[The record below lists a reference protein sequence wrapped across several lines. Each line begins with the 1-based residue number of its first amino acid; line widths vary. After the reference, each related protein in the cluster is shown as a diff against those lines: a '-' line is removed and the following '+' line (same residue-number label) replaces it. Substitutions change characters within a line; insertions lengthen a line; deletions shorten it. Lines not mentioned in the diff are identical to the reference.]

1 MTNTGHSLDGSGLR
15 LPPSGSRWRESY
27 NPLRGL
33 TLARLA
39 AMLEAG
45 QRGDGAD
52 LQWFYR
58 FVERRFPVL
67 RACIARRRAALSKLR
82 WSVTVPEDLPPGAT
96 PALAAAQ
103 QHWLNEFYQRITNL
117 EEALRHLALAEFRGF
132 AVLAKHRVTA
142 GAGAGF
148 IRELH
153 WLPQWNLLR
162 DGLGGDFYWNPDAR
176 AGVTPESLGAAARID
191 PRQLVARE
199 CDLPINEIAAVAF
212 VRSSLA
218 LKDWSAFVELYGLPG
233 AIAILPPNVPQ
244 DQAEVFRAAAEKV
257 AEGGC
262 GALPH
267 GSDVKY
273 PTAAIR
279 GDPPFR
285 ALLEWDEKDVVL
297 AATGGKLSMLND
309 PTGIGGAQAQVHQAA
324 FDDLAFDEAQEIA
337 GCLHRQLTVP
347 ELSVRFPGQPV
358 CARWE
363 LGLPTAPHELNANG
377 QREISTA
384 QAF

>member
-1 MTNTGHSLDGSGLR
+1 MRVTHIGPSLDGSGPR
-15 LPPSGSRWRESY
+15 LPLPGRRWRESY

-39 AMLEAG
+39 AMLEAS

-67 RACIARRRAALSKLR
+67 RACIARRRAALAKLR
-82 WSVTVPEDLPPGAT
+82 WRVTTPANLPPGAT
-96 PALAAAQ
+96 PAQAAAQ
-103 QHWLNEFYQRITNL
+103 QAWLSAFYLRITNL
-117 EEALRHLALAEFRGF
+117 EEAVRHLALAEFRGW
-132 AVLAKHRVTA
+132 AVLAKHRVSA
-142 GAGAGF
+142 GPDAGD
-148 IRELH
+148 IQELH
-153 WLPQWNLLR
+153 WLPPWNLLR
-162 DGLGGDFYWNPDAR
+162 DGWTGDFYWNPDAR
-176 AGVTPESLGAAARID
+176 AGVTPESLGAAARMD
-191 PRQLVARE
+191 PSQLVVRE

-218 LKDWSAFVELYGLPG
+218 LKDWSAFVEMYGLPG
-233 AIAILPPNVPQ
+233 AIAILPPNVPP
-244 DQAEVFRAAAEKV
+244 DQAESFRAAAEQV

-267 GSDVKY
+267 GSDVKF
-273 PTAAIR
+273 PTAALR

-285 ALLEWDEKDVVL
+285 ALLDWDEKDVVL

-324 FDDLAFDEAQEIA
+324 FDDLAFDEAQDIA

-347 ELSVRFPGQPV
+347 ELAARFPGQPV
-358 CARWE
+358 CVRWV
-363 LGLPTAPHELNANG
+363 LGLPTPPTHGGAIGKTE
-377 QREISTA
+377 
-384 QAF
+384 F